1 MEATMSDQTRKWA
14 VLDCGKYPSDNNC
27 QIKMMA
33 PADHLEDV
41 LDIAVRHAIEKHG
54 HQNQP
59 ELRNQLRTLITYEEQ

>member
-1 MEATMSDQTRKWA
+1 MSAQTRKWA

-41 LDIAVRHAIEKHG
+41 LDIAVRHAIESMG
-54 HQNQP
+54 TRINQSCASNCV
-59 ELRNQLRTLITYEEQ
+59 R